1 MPKTLLDIKLVIFD
15 VNETMFSLGS
25 IATKFETLG
34 LPNLSASLW
43 FSNILKEGFANS
55 SIGNFQTFKKIAK
68 NELKRIFFKFKIKY
82 HNRYS
87 LIIFNEFSKLKAHK
101 DVIESIRFLKSKK
114 IKMVT
119 LTNGSKDN
127 TLRLLKNNGLK
138 SYISRCFSINEL
150 RTWKPDKKTYIYVC
164 KEMNVPPSKTLMI
177 AAHAWDVNGA
187 KKAGLKTGYITRYEK
202 VLSEIYTEPDLVD
215 NNCFSIIKRI
225 KFN

>member
-1 MPKTLLDIKLVIFD
+1 LLE
-15 VNETMFSLGS
+15 N
-25 IATKFETLG
+25 
-34 LPNLSASLW
+34 
-43 FSNILKEGFANS
+43 
-55 SIGNFQTFKKIAK
+55 
-68 NELKRIFFKFKIKY
+68 
-82 HNRYS
+82 
-87 LIIFNEFSKLKAHK
+87 
-101 DVIESIRFLKSKK
+101 KK

-127 TLRLLKNNGLK
+127 TLKLLKNSGLK